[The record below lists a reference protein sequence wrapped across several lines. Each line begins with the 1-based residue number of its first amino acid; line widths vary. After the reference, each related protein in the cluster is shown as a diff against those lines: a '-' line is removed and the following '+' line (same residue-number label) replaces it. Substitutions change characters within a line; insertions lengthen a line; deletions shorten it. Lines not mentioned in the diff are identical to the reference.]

1 MTNDDTI
8 ALLKREVEDAQ
19 GYDSDVLAENRA
31 NALDYYFG
39 RMAQTATG
47 VSNIVSHDVADTIHS
62 LMAQSTEMYKGS
74 SIEFDAESEEDEP
87 QAQMESDA
95 IRAQIERNDEWATFD
110 AASFDALLQDNGWI
124 GVEILEEDIVERES
138 YTNIMDEAAVEVMQP
153 TRSNQVIDIT
163 DSEQNDDGTV
173 SFTLTRT
180 TTKRKLNI
188 RCIAPDVMLFSPAG
202 DQFNL
207 QELRFVAERRLYT
220 VADLEE
226 LGLSAE
232 NAASITTVTDDYWPA
247 IVAREAEYS
256 GNTNEN
262 QGGKQPATILKETFI
277 CYILIDQD
285 DTGKVERRRI
295 HYGGSIIISDE
306 PINYVP
312 YVTGSPLPVPH
323 RIQGQGMYKI
333 MRQVQEGK
341 THILRQYME
350 NLKVLNKSRV
360 AYVRG
365 NVNTNELQDARVN
378 GAVGCETQGDI
389 WGLPSNNAGPECI
402 MGLDYLD
409 KVRTTRGGASLD
421 MQRGEMQVAGSSAMA
436 AAREYESKEM
446 MAGYYTKNLAHTL
459 LKNTFL
465 LVHKVLR
472 EEWTGD
478 LAAKIRGKWITTR
491 PQDWPERES
500 ARVTVGMTS
509 GEKAARV
516 QGLNALIA
524 WQTGLIE
531 KGQEGVLTDKSKVYN
546 AAADWIRAADL
557 GPNPEEY
564 IIDPNSDEA
573 KQAAASHAQQQQQ
586 QQQAMQQQQ
595 QAMMDMQRQIEAM
608 KNETDRWKTEVET
621 QFKYYDANLDAEVE
635 EAKMVGN
642 GVVAL
647 NKQRETNAGEG

>member
-1 MTNDDTI
+1 MTDDALI
-8 ALLKREVEDAQ
+8 ALLKRETEEAQ
-19 GYDSDVLAENRA
+19 GYDSDVLADNRA
-31 NALDYYFG
+31 MAIDYYFG
-39 RMAQTATG
+39 RMEKTAEG
-47 VSNIVSHDVADTIHS
+47 VSNIISHDVADTIHS

-110 AASFDALLQDNGWI
+110 AASFDAMLQDNGWI
-124 GVEILEEDIVERES
+124 GVEILEEVMVEREPYS
-138 YTNIMDEAAVEVMQP
+138 NLSAEAVFQVMEP
-153 TRSNQVIDIT
+153 TRSNQAVDVESP
-163 DSEQNDDGTV
+163 DYNEDGTV

-180 TTKRKLNI
+180 TTKRKLDI
-188 RCIAPDVMLFSPAG
+188 RCVSPDVMLFSPAG

-220 VADLEE
+220 VADLVQLGVPQDKAEE
-226 LGLSAE
+226 IPS
-232 NAASITTVTDDYWPA
+232 VTDDYWPA
-247 IVAREAEYS
+247 IVAREAEYA
-256 GNTNEN
+256 GNTNES
-262 QGGKQPATILKETFI
+262 QGGNQPATILKETFI
-277 CYILIDQD
+277 CYILIDPD
-285 DTGKVERRRI
+285 GTGKVERRRI
-295 HYGGSIIISDE
+295 HYAGSVIISDE
-306 PINYVP
+306 PIRYVA

-341 THILRQYME
+341 THILRSFME

-360 AYVRG
+360 GYVMG
-365 NVNTNELQDARVN
+365 NVNTNELTDARVN
-378 GAVGCETQGDI
+378 GAVGCESQGDI

-409 KVRTTRGGASLD
+409 KVRTARGGASLD

-436 AAREYESKEM
+436 AAREYDSKEM

-472 EEWTGD
+472 EEWEGE
-478 LAAKIRGKWITTR
+478 LAVKIRGKWQSTK
-491 PQDWPERES
+491 PQEWPERET

-524 WQTGLIE
+524 WMTQAMQQ
-531 KGQEGVLTDKSKVYN
+531 GQEGILTDKGKLYN
-546 AAADWIRAADL
+546 AAADWIRAANL

-564 IIDPNSDEA
+564 LIDPASDEA
-573 KQAAASHAQQQQQ
+573 QAAAKQQQQSQQQ

-595 QAMMDMQRQIEAM
+595 KEMMDLQRQIEAM
-608 KNETDRWKTEVET
+608 KDATDRWQTETET
-621 QFKYYDANLDAEVE
+621 RFKYYDANLDAEIQ
-635 EAKMVGN
+635 EAKIVGD
-642 GVVAL
+642 GVVQLTKDA
-647 NKQRETNAGEG
+647 NAGQG